1 MLHTRPSTA
10 DSDSHHHHQPLATE
24 HHTNPA
30 KTPSQSHNSY
40 PPSKLSGSYSSQAS
54 ADLTSLLQGVD
65 LTLLDSKL
73 IGLGFVR
80 EDLVTDLCNKAV
92 EQLVQ
97 EGVQR

>member
-1 MLHTRPSTA
+1 MLHTKPSTA
-10 DSDSHHHHQPLATE
+10 DSDSHHHHQHLATE

-30 KTPSQSHNSY
+30 KTPSQSHGSN

-54 ADLTSLLQGVD
+54 ADLTSLFQDVD

-80 EDLVTDLCNKAV
+80 EDLVTELCNEAV